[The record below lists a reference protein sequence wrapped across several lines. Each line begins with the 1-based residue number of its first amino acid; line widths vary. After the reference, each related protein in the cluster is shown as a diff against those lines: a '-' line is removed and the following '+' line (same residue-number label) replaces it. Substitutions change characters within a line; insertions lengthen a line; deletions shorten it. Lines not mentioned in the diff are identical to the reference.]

1 MENSRN
7 NVGRENCRD
16 MKQFIISELATIKDA
31 LVAINEITHDGES
44 LIVVNEDRQMVG
56 SLTDGDIRRGLIAG
70 AELKDSVYKIM
81 HRDFKYIKQEEY
93 DVAHL
98 KSFRDRRIMF
108 IPILDEENHVV
119 NVVNLNKFK
128 SKLPIDAVLM
138 AGGKGERLRPLT
150 EKTPKPL
157 LEVGGKCIIDHNID
171 RLISYGVEHIDVTVN
186 YLAEQLEEHFA
197 TPRNGVQVRTFREPK
212 FLGTIGS
219 IKFVDTFYNDTVLVM
234 NSDLF
239 TNIDYE
245 DFFLHFQQNDAE
257 MSVAAVPYNVSIEL
271 GILDLDGRNIKGLLE
286 KPKYNYYANAGI
298 YLIKK
303 RALAEIPEDTF
314 FHATHLVE
322 KLIAQGKK
330 VIRYPLNGTWIDIGT
345 PQEYQKAKDLV
356 KHLK

>member
-1 MENSRN
+1 M
-7 NVGRENCRD
+7 
-16 MKQFIISELATIKDA
+16 IDA
-31 LVAINEITHDGES
+31 LRS
-44 LIVVNEDRQMVG
+44 LNSIKAEPLVLCVVDDNGHMVG
-56 SLTDGDIRRGLIAG
+56 TLTDGDSRRALISG
-70 AELKDSVYKIM
+70 VSVNDKVDKVMHCNFNFLRKGVDDDVQHLREQKQKQMKLVPVLDSDNHIVDIINLE
-81 HRDFKYIKQEEY
+81 KYIT
-93 DVAHL
+93 
-98 KSFRDRRIMF
+98 R
-108 IPILDEENHVV
+108 
-119 NVVNLNKFK
+119 
-128 SKLPIDAVLM
+128 LPIDAVLM

-157 LEVGGKCIIDHNID
+157 LAVGGKCIIDHNVD
-171 RLISYGVEHIDVTVN
+171 RLISYGVEHINVTVN

-197 TPRNGVQVRTFREPK
+197 APRNGVQVRTFREPK

-219 IKFVDTFYNDTVLVM
+219 IKFVDTFYNDTILVM

-257 MSVAAVPYNVSIEL
+257 MSVAAVPYNISIEL
-271 GILDLDGRNIKGLLE
+271 GILDLDGRNVKGLLE

-345 PQEYQKAKDLV
+345 PQEYQKAKDLI
-356 KHLK
+356 KHLKK

>member
-1 MENSRN
+1 MNKE
-7 NVGRENCRD
+7 
-16 MKQFIISELATIKDA
+16 FIITESSTIKDA
-31 LVAINEITHDGES
+31 LIAINDITHDGES
-44 LIVVNEDRQMVG
+44 LVVVNSEQEIIG
-56 SLTDGDIRRGLIAG
+56 TLTDGDIRRGLIAG
-70 AELKDSVYKIM
+70 AELTDSVCKIM
-81 HRDFKYIKQEEY
+81 HTDFKFINQTNF

-98 KSFRDRRIMF
+98 KSFRDQRIMF
-108 IPILDEENHVV
+108 IPILDEQKHVV
-119 NVVNLNKFK
+119 DVINLNKFN

-138 AGGKGERLRPLT
+138 AGGKGERLRPLM

-157 LEVGGKCIIDHNID
+157 LEVGGKCIIDHNVD
-171 RLISYGVEHIDVTVN
+171 RLISYGVEHINVTVN

-197 TPRNGVQVRTFREPK
+197 APRNGVQVRTFREPK

-219 IKFVDTFYNDTVLVM
+219 IKFVDTFYNDTILVM

-257 MSVAAVPYNVSIEL
+257 MSVAAVPYNISIEL

-314 FHATHLVE
+314 FHATHLIE

-356 KHLK
+356 KHLR

>member
-1 MENSRN
+1 MR
-7 NVGRENCRD
+7 
-16 MKQFIISELATIKDA
+16 KYIISETASVRDA
-31 LVAINEITHDGES
+31 LVAINNITHDGEL
-44 LIVVNEDRQMVG
+44 LIVVNAAQQMVG

-70 AELKDSVYKIM
+70 AELTDTINKIM
-81 HRDFKYIKQEEY
+81 HRDFKFIKQEDY

-108 IPILDEENHVV
+108 IPILDAENHVV
-119 NVVNLNKFK
+119 DVVNLQKFK

-150 EKTPKPL
+150 EKIPKPL
-157 LEVGGKCIIDHNID
+157 LEVGGKCIIDHNVD
-171 RLISYGVEHIDVTVN
+171 RLGPHGVQYVNVTVN
-186 YLAEQLEEHFA
+186 YLGEQLEEHFS
-197 TPRNGVQVRTFREPK
+197 TPRDGVQVRTFREPK

-245 DFFLHFQQNDAE
+245 DFFLHFQMHDAE
-257 MSVAAVPYNVSIEL
+257 MSVAAVPYNISIEL
-271 GILDLDGRNIKGLLE
+271 GILDLDGRNIKGLIE

-303 RALAEIPEDTF
+303 RALAEIPKDTF

-322 KLIAQGKK
+322 KLIAQDKK

-345 PQEYQKAKDLV
+345 LQEYERAKELV

>member
-1 MENSRN
+1 MYK
-7 NVGRENCRD
+7 C
-16 MKQFIISELATIKDA
+16 TINGSSSLLEA
-31 LVAINEITHDGES
+31 LKKIDS
-44 LIVVNEDRQMVG
+44 LSNKSLTLFVLDNDNRVKG
-56 SLTDGDIRRGLIAG
+56 TLTDGDIRRYLVSGGQLQD
-70 AELKDSVYKIM
+70 ELSMAM
-81 HRDFKYIKQEEY
+81 HTNFSFVSSDEKNI
-93 DVAHL
+93 VAKL
-98 KSFRDRRIMF
+98 R
-108 IPILDEENHVV
+108 E
-119 NVVNLNKFK
+119 FK
-128 SKLPIDAVLM
+128 SRDIFIVPSLDNEGCIDNIFDLTCYKSHLPIDAVLM

-157 LEVGGKCIIDHNID
+157 LEIGGKCIIDHNVD
-171 RLISYGVEHIDVTVN
+171 RLISYGVKHINVTIN
-186 YLAEQLEEHFA
+186 YLGEQIEEHFA
-197 TPRNGVQVRTFREPK
+197 TPREGIQVRTFREPK

-245 DFFLHFQQNDAE
+245 DFFLHFQQHDAE
-257 MSVAAVPYNVSIEL
+257 MTVAAVPYNVSIQL
-271 GILDLDGRNIKGLLE
+271 GILDLDGRNIKGLIE

-314 FHATHLVE
+314 FHATHLIE
-322 KLIAQGKK
+322 KLISQGKK

-345 PQEYQKAKDLV
+345 HQEYERAKELV

>member
-1 MENSRN
+1 MNKE
-7 NVGRENCRD
+7 
-16 MKQFIISELATIKDA
+16 FIITESSTIKDA
-31 LVAINEITHDGES
+31 LIAINDITHDGES
-44 LIVVNEDRQMVG
+44 LVVVNSEQEIIG
-56 SLTDGDIRRGLIAG
+56 TLTDGDIRRGLIAG
-70 AELKDSVYKIM
+70 AELTDSVCKIM
-81 HRDFKYIKQEEY
+81 HTDFKFINQTNF

-98 KSFRDRRIMF
+98 KSFRDQRIMF
-108 IPILDEENHVV
+108 IPILDEQKHVV
-119 NVVNLNKFK
+119 DVINLNKFK

-157 LEVGGKCIIDHNID
+157 LEVGGKCIIDHNVD

-197 TPRNGVQVRTFREPK
+197 APRNVVQVRTFREPK

-219 IKFVDTFYNDTVLVM
+219 IKFVDTFYNDTILVM

-257 MSVAAVPYNVSIEL
+257 MSVAAVPYNISIEL
-271 GILDLDGRNIKGLLE
+271 GILDLDGRNIKGLIE

-314 FHATHLVE
+314 FHATHLIE

-345 PQEYQKAKDLV
+345 PQEYSRAKDLV
-356 KHLK
+356 KHIDRT

>member
-1 MENSRN
+1 MN
-7 NVGRENCRD
+7 
-16 MKQFIISELATIKDA
+16 KKFIINESSTIKDA
-31 LVAINEITHDGES
+31 LIAINDITHDGES
-44 LIVVNEDRQMVG
+44 LVVINSEQEIIG
-56 SLTDGDIRRGLIAG
+56 TLTDGDIRRGLIAG
-70 AELKDSVYKIM
+70 AELTDSVCKIM
-81 HRDFKYIKQEEY
+81 RHDFKFINQTNF

-98 KSFRDRRIMF
+98 KSFRDQRIMF
-108 IPILDEENHVV
+108 IPILDERKHVV
-119 NVVNLNKFK
+119 DVINLNKFK

-157 LEVGGKCIIDHNID
+157 LEVGGKCIIDHNVD

-197 TPRNGVQVRTFREPK
+197 TPRDGVQVRTFREPK

-219 IKFVDTFYNDTVLVM
+219 IKFVDTFYNDTILVM

-245 DFFLHFQQNDAE
+245 DFFLHFMQNDAE
-257 MSVAAVPYNVSIEL
+257 MSVAAVPYNISIEL
-271 GILDLDGRNIKGLLE
+271 GILDLDGRNIKGLIE

-303 RALAEIPEDTF
+303 RALAEIPENTF

>member
-1 MENSRN
+1 MN
-7 NVGRENCRD
+7 
-16 MKQFIISELATIKDA
+16 KKFIINESSTIKDA
-31 LVAINEITHDGES
+31 LIAINDITHDGES
-44 LIVVNEDRQMVG
+44 LVVINSEQEIVG
-56 SLTDGDIRRGLIAG
+56 TLTDGDIRRGLIAG
-70 AELKDSVYKIM
+70 AELTDSVCKIM
-81 HRDFKYIKQEEY
+81 RHDFKFINQTNF

-98 KSFRDRRIMF
+98 KSFRDQRIMF
-108 IPILDEENHVV
+108 IPILDEQKHVV
-119 NVVNLNKFK
+119 DVINLNKFK

-157 LEVGGKCIIDHNID
+157 LEVGGKCIIDHNVD

-197 TPRNGVQVRTFREPK
+197 TPRDGVQVRTFREPK

-219 IKFVDTFYNDTVLVM
+219 IKFVDTFYNDTILVM

-245 DFFLHFQQNDAE
+245 DFFLHFMQNDAE
-257 MSVAAVPYNVSIEL
+257 MSVAAVPYNISIEL
-271 GILDLDGRNIKGLLE
+271 GILDLDGRNIKGLIE

-303 RALAEIPEDTF
+303 RALAEIPENTF

>member
-1 MENSRN
+1 MHSME
-7 NVGRENCRD
+7 E
-16 MKQFIISELATIKDA
+16 FIINDATSIKEA
-31 LVAINEITHDGES
+31 LVALNENAHDVLS
-44 LIVVNEDRQMVG
+44 LLIVNETRRMVG
-56 SLTDGDIRRGLIAG
+56 TLTDGDIRRGLIHG
-70 AELKDSVYKIM
+70 AQLTDSVSTIM
-81 HRDFKYIKQEEY
+81 HRDYKFMKVSEF

-98 KSFRDRRIMF
+98 KSFRDRKILF
-108 IPILDEENHVV
+108 IPILDEDGHIVD
-119 NVVNLNKFK
+119 VVNLQKYK
-128 SKLPIDAVLM
+128 SHLPIDAVLM

-157 LEVGGKCIIDHNID
+157 LPVGNKCIIDHNVD
-171 RLISYGVEHIDVTVN
+171 RLISYGVNHVNVTVN

-197 TPRNGVQVRTFREPK
+197 TPRHGVQVRTFREPK

-245 DFFLHFQQNDAE
+245 DFFLHFQMHDAE
-257 MSVAAVPYNVSIEL
+257 MSVAAVPYNISIEL

-345 PQEYQKAKDLV
+345 PQEYERAKDLV
-356 KHLK
+356 KHIK

>member
-1 MENSRN
+1 MRKYVVIES
-7 NVGRENCRD
+7 
-16 MKQFIISELATIKDA
+16 ATVKDA
-31 LVAINEITHDGES
+31 LVAINNITHDGEL
-44 LIVVNEDRQMVG
+44 LIVVNSDQQMVG

-70 AELKDSVYKIM
+70 AELTDPVSKIM
-81 HRDFKYIKQEEY
+81 HRDFKFIKKEEY

-108 IPILDEENHVV
+108 IPILDDQRHVV
-119 NVVNLNKFK
+119 DVVNLQKFK
-128 SKLPIDAVLM
+128 SMLPIDAVLM

-157 LEVGGKCIIDHNID
+157 LEVGGKSIIDHNVD
-171 RLISYGVEHIDVTVN
+171 RLMSYGVQHINVTVN
-186 YLAEQLEEHFA
+186 YLGEQIEEHFA
-197 TPRNGVQVRTFREPK
+197 TPRNGVLVHTFREPK
-212 FLGTIGS
+212 FLGTIGG
-219 IKFVDTFYNDTVLVM
+219 IKFVDTFYNDNILVM

-245 DFFLHFQQNDAE
+245 DFFLHFQMHDAE
-257 MSVAAVPYNVSIEL
+257 MSVAAIPYNISIEL
-271 GILDLDGRNIKGLLE
+271 GILDLDGRNIKGLIE

-303 RALAEIPEDTF
+303 YTLAEIPEDTF

-345 PQEYQKAKDLV
+345 PQEFERAKELV
-356 KHLK
+356 KHWK

>member
-1 MENSRN
+1 MN
-7 NVGRENCRD
+7 
-16 MKQFIISELATIKDA
+16 KKFIINEFSTIKDA
-31 LVAINEITHDGES
+31 LIAINDITHDGES
-44 LIVVNEDRQMVG
+44 LVVINSEQEIIG
-56 SLTDGDIRRGLIAG
+56 TLTDGDIRRGLIAG
-70 AELKDSVYKIM
+70 AELTDSVCKIM
-81 HRDFKYIKQEEY
+81 HTDFKFINQTNF

-98 KSFRDRRIMF
+98 KSFRDQRIMF
-108 IPILDEENHVV
+108 IPILDEQKHVV
-119 NVVNLNKFK
+119 DVVNLNKFK

-157 LEVGGKCIIDHNID
+157 LEVGGKCIIDHNVD
-171 RLISYGVEHIDVTVN
+171 RLISYGVEHINVTVN

-197 TPRNGVQVRTFREPK
+197 APRNGVQVRTFREPK

-219 IKFVDTFYNDTVLVM
+219 IKFVDTFYNDTILVM

-257 MSVAAVPYNVSIEL
+257 MSVAAVPYNISIEL
-271 GILDLDGRNIKGLLE
+271 GILDLEGRNIKGLLE

-314 FHATHLVE
+314 FHATHLIE